1 MPIYEEYQNELGQTF
16 IKRID
21 DDSVTFIPADEANSD
36 YQRYLRHLAG
46 EDESGTLS

>member
-1 MPIYEEYQNELGQTF
+1 MPIYEETEDCVFRTDEDGKTWA
-16 IKRID
+16 
-21 DDSVTFIPADEANSD
+21 IPKIGANSD